1 MDVLSDDLMS
11 CLIGV
16 GNMADGPVLQF
27 SPGFKRERGDRAV
40 PLLRL
45 QLGEIDAGAVNPRG
59 VPVLNRRSGM
69 PSAISDSLKRLEAC
83 SPSGPLS

>member
-27 SPGFKRERGDRAV
+27 SPGFKRKRSDRVV

-59 VPVLNRRSGM
+59 RAGFE
-69 PSAISDSLKRLEAC
+69 SAQRDAQRHQRFA
-83 SPSGPLS
+83 